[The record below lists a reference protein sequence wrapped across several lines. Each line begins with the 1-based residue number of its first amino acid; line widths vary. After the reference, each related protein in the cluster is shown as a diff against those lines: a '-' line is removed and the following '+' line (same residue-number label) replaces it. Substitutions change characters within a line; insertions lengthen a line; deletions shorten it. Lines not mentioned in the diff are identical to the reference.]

1 MKINQ
6 GKIRDFMEEC
16 TLMILEHRDLV
27 EYGLNDNEI
36 DWLVNEDYLNY
47 NYLSG
52 YYFWEDEGER
62 FEI

>member
-1 MKINQ
+1 MKINR

-47 NYLSG
+47 NYLSC
-52 YYFWEDEGER
+52 YYFWEDEK
-62 FEI
+62 